1 VRVGEED
8 VFHTRLTHSLKVA
21 QIGRR
26 LAQLRIKKQR
36 KLCGQLGVHPEVVEA
51 ACLAHDLGHP
61 PFGHRGEDVLNDLV
75 LKNGDKDGYNGNAQA
90 LRIVTKLAV
99 RFDDYDGLNLTR
111 ATLAAILKYPWMR
124 GGISEPRSSW
134 SVYSTEQAEFDFA
147 RDGTIGEAKTAEA
160 ELMDWADDIAY
171 SVHDLEDFHRCRLI
185 PWHLVFKEGNYRD
198 KLIDH
203 AINKWKDAPSD
214 ADNLLRNALER
225 LVQEFLELVHAV
237 VREPYE
243 GTRDQRQQ
251 IRWVTSALIGRYIP
265 AIKLKQPGGDG
276 VCIEIEQDK
285 HDEVRILKQITR
297 DYIIGTPA
305 LVAQQRGHKRIIEQL
320 FDDLK
325 EDISSGSPEYLPIKF
340 RHIIEV
346 QDVSPAR
353 AAADCIASL
362 TEGEAMALHGRL
374 RGYASGSVLDPI
386 VR

>member
-1 VRVGEED
+1 MTWDESHRLKQFHSPPKGDQREAFERDRDRILYCSAFRRLAGVAQVVRVGEED

-61 PFGHRGEDVLNDLV
+61 PFGHRGEDVLNDLLV
-75 LKNGDKDGYNGNAQA
+75 LKNGDEDGYNGNAQA

-185 PWHLVFKEGNYRD
+185 PWHLVFKEGTHRD

-225 LVQEFLELVHAV
+225 LVREFLPLV
-237 VREPYE
+237 
-243 GTRDQRQQ
+243 
-251 IRWVTSALIGRYIP
+251 P
-265 AIKLKQPGGDG
+265 AI
-276 VCIEIEQDK
+276 V
-285 HDEVRILKQITR
+285 
-297 DYIIGTPA
+297 
-305 LVAQQRGHKRIIEQL
+305 
-320 FDDLK
+320 K
-325 EDISSGSPEYLPIKF
+325 EPL
-340 RHIIEV
+340 
-346 QDVSPAR
+346 
-353 AAADCIASL
+353 
-362 TEGEAMALHGRL
+362 
-374 RGYASGSVLDPI
+374 
-386 VR
+386 